1 MRGPPAPVQ
10 SQFKVPTAPITN
22 NILNIFFYS
31 DSNSP
36 SSISAGPLESLQ
48 RKTKIQK
55 LKGLLIERKRKAPKL
70 TPKLILGTA
79 IIQRPTLAG
88 QSFNNVK
95 KVRQCVVSVGPE
107 RTQTLKARKES

>member
-22 NILNIFFYS
+22 NILNIFYS

-88 QSFNNVK
+88 QIFNNVK